1 MAQTEAILEEQI
13 RQHAYR
19 LYEERGYEEGHAVE
33 DWLCAERDV
42 RGFASRTGKVEPDHT
57 STSAASKEE
66 CDCP

>member
-33 DWLCAERDV
+33 DWLRAERDV
-42 RGFASRTGKVEPDHT
+42 RGFASRTGMMEPDHP
-57 STSAASKEE
+57 SRSGASNEE
-66 CDCP
+66 CDRF